1 MPRPTHDM
9 LGNDW
14 NDISVKAGAA
24 SAGVSDLAQIAL
36 LGLMKC
42 DETSKEYA
50 ALLDVIRRAE
60 RAEQVLSGLSYLC
73 TPQTEWLGGEDYV
86 VRAPHI
92 VCDN

>member
-14 NDISVKAGAA
+14 NDISAQASAA
-24 SAGVSDLAQIAL
+24 STKIGDLLMTAL
-36 LGLMKC
+36 LGLMEC
-42 DETSKEYA
+42 DNTSKEYA
-50 ALLDVIRRAE
+50 ALLDVIKRAK